1 MLKGLLNKIFGGNK
15 ANKEIE
21 LLKQQNEML
30 MRELRKEKAQPVMNT
45 QGLDT
50 SNVNPNLEVCVDK
63 VELNNAYEIRKGY
76 DFAEIDYNKLP
87 MEDKIAMKA
96 ELKDDIFSSGIE
108 NTKEVCSKYPTELLQ
123 HYLISLMCAND
134 TYHQENTNID
144 SFNREMIINSIDEIN
159 FDNFKEVM
167 ARKGVT
173 VREPSK
179 AQIEKL
185 RAIGID
191 ITPKT
196 SLGASQLIESV
207 LGKADNNPTEK
218 QLERYNALVT
228 RLGYQGE
235 DYDISTKSKISKAIS
250 ELQAIADEKLGS
262 EPATKEQIRY
272 YGQLLKACNKR
283 LTIARK
289 EFAHS
294 CTKIEISKAIEE
306 LKVELA
312 TLHPEVTEGQ
322 ANYIIQLHQRLML
335 SYNVDDIKK
344 MTKQEGS
351 TLIEKLN
358 KELLYMET
366 RRYQASLTMKAIE
379 AMTSKEVSEMLKQIQ
394 NDRRDSTAV

>member
-15 ANKEIE
+15 TNKELE
-21 LLKQQNEML
+21 LLKEQNEML
-30 MRELRKEKAQPVMNT
+30 MRELRKEKAQPVLNS
-45 QGLDT
+45 QGMDT
-50 SNVNPNLEVCVDK
+50 SNINANLEVCVDK
-63 VELNNAYEIRKGY
+63 VEFNNTNEIKRGY
-76 DFAEIDYNKLP
+76 DFATVDYNKLP

-108 NTKEVCSKYPTELLQ
+108 NTKEVCNKYPTELLQ
-123 HYLISLMCAND
+123 HYLISLMCANN
-134 TYHQENTNID
+134 TYHQETTNID
-144 SFNREMIINSIDEIN
+144 SFSRDMIINSIDEIN

-167 ARKGVT
+167 ARKGIT

-185 RAIGID
+185 RAIGITS
-191 ITPKT
+191 TPKT

-207 LGKADNNPTEK
+207 LGKADNTPTEK
-218 QLERYNALVT
+218 QLERYNSLVT

-235 DYDISTKSKISKAIS
+235 DYDISTKGKISKAIS

-272 YGQLLKACNKR
+272 YEQLLKACNKR
-283 LTIARK
+283 LTQSRK

-294 CTKIEISKAIEE
+294 CTKLEISKAIEE

-312 TLHPEVTEGQ
+312 TMHPEVTEGQ

-344 MTKQEGS
+344 MTKEEGS
-351 TLIEKLN
+351 KMIEKLN

-366 RRYQASLTMKAIE
+366 RRYQASLSMATIQT
-379 AMTSKEVSEMLKQIQ
+379 MTSKEVSAMLKQIQ
-394 NDRRDSTAV
+394 DDRRDSMAV